1 MRTFLKNTAFLLAYM
16 MMSPVANAESSQ
28 QVGDYVVHF
37 NVLSTES
44 LPPKV
49 AKAYG
54 IKRSKNRGFLNVSVL
69 KKGSGFEGVEAKINV
84 IAVNLVGQLRTLDMR
99 KITEQNAVY
108 YVSEFSVSHLERFTF
123 TITVTTADNIT
134 DKIKVK
140 HQFFTN

>member
-1 MRTFLKNTAFLLAYM
+1 MRFFFKNTVLLFVWIV
-16 MMSPVANAESSQ
+16 MSFAANAESSQ

-37 NVLSTES
+37 NALSTES
-44 LPPKV
+44 LAPKV

-54 IKRSKNRGFLNVSVL
+54 IKRSKNRGFLNISVL

-84 IAVNLVGQLRTLDMR
+84 TAVNLVGQLRALEMR

-108 YVSEFSVSHLERFTF
+108 YVSSFSVSHLENLKF
-123 TITVTTADNIT
+123 TIKVTTADNT
-134 DKIKVK
+134 TAKIILR